1 MSATD
6 ALLNGLLQEADT
18 LLLGLFENELV
29 GVYVIQD
36 GLFVHVNAAMAQLFG
51 YTQDEVC
58 GRLGP
63 TDLICPEDHAIALAE
78 IDKRVS
84 GAAKASYYRFRGQ
97 RKDGTRFD
105 AEVFGVT
112 TRFRDKPAIIGILT
126 DITQRQRAERELAD
140 QLRFVGELLETIP
153 SPVFYKDEQGRYLG
167 CNKAFEEFLGKKRET
182 LIGRSVFD
190 ISPPDLAARY
200 HAADQALF
208 DNPGTQVY
216 ETQVQSVAA
225 GTRDVIFYKA
235 TFDRADGQLGGLL
248 GVVLDIT
255 ERKRLEARI
264 RHDAYHDA
272 LTGLPNRRLF
282 EDRVTEAFKHAR
294 RNDSKLA
301 LLFIDLDRFK
311 EVNDTLGH
319 RIGDLL
325 LVEASQRIRSCV
337 RETDTVARLSGDE
350 FIVALT
356 NVESADAVGRI
367 VQHLLDTLAAPFILS
382 GQSAHVTASVGM
394 ALYPDDGL
402 SVDALMSGADQ
413 GMYAAKAQGRN
424 GYCQFVPARQE
435 AARAT
440 RELASDLRE
449 ALAGNQFQLLYQPIV
464 RLDTM
469 TVVKAEALLR
479 WHHPRLGTIAP
490 ERFIPIAEEIN
501 LIGEIGDWVFRQACS
516 DAMAWNANRPSGS
529 PMIQVSVNKSPR
541 QILNGRSDES
551 WLNHLADSAIAPEY
565 LALEIT
571 EGLLLDASS
580 EVRRKLEAFRR
591 AGVEISLDDFGTG
604 YSAMAYLKKFAIDY
618 IKIDRSFVMD
628 MLASPSDQAIVE
640 AVIAMAHKLGI
651 RVIAEGVETA
661 EHCALLAR
669 EGCDFGQGYH
679 FARPMPA
686 DAFQALLDR
695 DALIDASA

>member
-1 MSATD
+1 MSVTD
-6 ALLNGLLQEADT
+6 TLLNGLLAEADT
-18 LLLGLFENELV
+18 LLLGLFDNELV

-36 GLFVHVNAAMAQLFG
+36 GRFIHANATMARLFG
-51 YTQDEVC
+51 YRQDEIC
-58 GRLGP
+58 GKLGP
-63 TDLICPEDHAIALAE
+63 LDLIYPEDHTIARTE
-78 IDKRVS
+78 IDKRID
-84 GAAKASYYRFRGQ
+84 GGAKASYYRFRGQ
-97 RKDGTRFD
+97 RKDGEIFD

-112 TRFRDKPAIIGILT
+112 TRFRERPAIIGILT
-126 DITQRQRAERELAD
+126 DISQRQRAERELAD
-140 QLRFVGELLETIP
+140 QLRFVAELLETIP
-153 SPVFYKDEQGRYLG
+153 SPVFYKDDKGRYLG
-167 CNKAFEEFLGKKRET
+167 CNKAFEDFLGKKRDA

-190 ISPPDLAARY
+190 ISPPELAARY

-208 DNPGTQVY
+208 DNPGTQIY
-216 ETQVQSVAA
+216 EAQVRSEDA

-264 RHDAYHDA
+264 RHDAYYDA

-282 EDRVTEAFKHAR
+282 EDRVTEAFKHAKR
-294 RNDSKLA
+294 GGGKLA

-319 RIGDLL
+319 RVGDML
-325 LVEASQRIRSCV
+325 LVEAGRRLGACV

-350 FIVALT
+350 FIVALS
-356 NVESADAVGRI
+356 SAGDAQSVGRI
-367 VQHLLDTLAAPFILS
+367 VQHMLDALAEPFLLD
-382 GQSAHVTASVGM
+382 GHVAHVTASVGM
-394 ALYPDDGL
+394 ALYPDDGH
-402 SVDALMSGADQ
+402 SVDALMSCADQ

-424 GYCQFVPARQE
+424 GYCQFIPERQE
-435 AARAT
+435 AAREL
-440 RELASDLRE
+440 RELACDLRE
-449 ALAGNQFQLLYQPIV
+449 ALSGDQFELLYQPIV

-469 TVVKAEALLR
+469 TIVKAEALLR
-479 WHHPRLGTIAP
+479 WQHPRLGTITP
-490 ERFIPIAEEIN
+490 DRFIPIAEEIN
-501 LIGEIGDWVFRQACS
+501 LIGDIGDWVFRQACD
-516 DAMAWNANRPSGS
+516 DATAWNARRRPDS
-529 PMIQVSVNKSPR
+529 PPIQVSVNKSPR
-541 QILNGRSDES
+541 QILTGRTEET
-551 WLNHLADSAIAPEY
+551 WLAHLASKDIAPQY

-571 EGLLLDASS
+571 EGLLLDAST
-580 EVRRKLEAFRR
+580 EVMRKLDAYRR

-628 MLASPSDQAIVE
+628 MLSSPSDRAIVE

-661 EHCALLAR
+661 EHCAVLAR
-669 EGCDFGQGYH
+669 EGCDFAQGYH

-695 DALIDASA
+695 DTLVDAEP